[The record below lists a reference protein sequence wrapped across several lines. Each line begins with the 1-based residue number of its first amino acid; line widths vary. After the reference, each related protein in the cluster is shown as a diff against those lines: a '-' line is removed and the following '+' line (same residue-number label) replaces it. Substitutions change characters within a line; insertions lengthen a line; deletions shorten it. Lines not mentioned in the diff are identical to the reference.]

1 MPGKP
6 PNGNL
11 EILWQV
17 CVRLVAPGKG
27 PPTKTGILSSSIRI
41 QRVVNILVDMTR
53 ATLQK
58 TRFLCLGVVLAFFCS
73 MIRAQPVWAQ
83 DEEEEVGGDYKDP
96 TIVTDD
102 SSSVPVGVKDI
113 GKEKKPIVDPVYS
126 KWWFWATTIAVAGA
140 WAVLA
145 AWPTQQKAPGCASS
159 APYAQRCIG
168 DGR

>member
-6 PNGNL
+6 PNGNR
-11 EILWQV
+11 ESRWRGRV
-17 CVRLVAPGKG
+17 SLVAVGKG
-27 PPTKTGILSSSIRI
+27 PLAKTGILSPSIRI
-41 QRVVNILVDMTR
+41 QRVVNILLDMTR

-102 SSSVPVGVKDI
+102 SSSVPVGVKDL

-126 KWWFWATTIAVAGA
+126 KWWFWAATVAAAGA
-140 WAVLA
+140 WAVFA
-145 AWPTQQKAPGCASS
+145 IWPSHQKAPGCAAGSD
-159 APYAQRCIG
+159 YALRCIG